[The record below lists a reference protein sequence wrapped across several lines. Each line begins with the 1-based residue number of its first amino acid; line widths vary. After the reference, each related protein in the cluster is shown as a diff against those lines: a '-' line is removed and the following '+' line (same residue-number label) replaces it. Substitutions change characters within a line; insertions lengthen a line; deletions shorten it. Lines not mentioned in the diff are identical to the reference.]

1 MATPPILILTDVL
14 LSFGGN
20 PLLEGAAI
28 QVSTGDRICL
38 VGRNGSGK
46 STMLKIVAGMI
57 EFDAGDRFVQ
67 PGTTVRYLAQEPD
80 LSGYETVLDYVQ
92 EGLDEGV
99 DPFRASYLLGELG
112 LDETLGTKTLSGG
125 EKRRAALARAIA
137 PKPDILL
144 LDEPTNHLDLPAIA
158 WLEAE
163 LKAMRSAI
171 VFVSHDRRFLS
182 HLSKSVVWLDRGAAR
197 RLDRGFDEF
206 EDWRDGIL
214 EQEMEERRKLDQKI
228 ASEMEWKNKG
238 VTARRKRNMGRL
250 RALMDLRTERKEQ
263 KHATASAKMSQVE
276 GQQAG
281 RKVIEAYKISKSFGD
296 TLIVEDFSTVVK
308 RGDRVG
314 LVGPNGAGKTTILKM
329 LTGELKPDAGT
340 VKNAKT
346 IDMAVMDQGRESLHR
361 DTSLS
366 AALTGGTSD
375 TVVVN
380 GQPRHVHS
388 VMKDFLFSPS
398 QARTPIKDLSGGE
411 RGRLM
416 LARALVKP
424 SNLLVLDEPT
434 NDLDLETLDV
444 LQEMLADYQGTV
456 LLVSHDRDF
465 LDRVATSVIAYEGK
479 GRWVDYAGGYSD
491 MLAQGGGAWL
501 KDEDVSKASSKKPA
515 AKPKPKPAE
524 PKKSVKLSYKD
535 KYALET
541 LPGEIAALE
550 DRIKELVAVLADPT
564 LYTRDTDAFRKA
576 SSDLD
581 TAKAELAEKEDE
593 WLRVEM
599 LREELEQA

>member
-1 MATPPILILTDVL
+1 MAPPILILTDIL
-14 LSFGGN
+14 LSFGGD
-20 PLLEGAAI
+20 PLLEGAGI
-28 QVSTGDRICL
+28 QVSAGDRICL

-57 EFDAGDRFVQ
+57 DFDAGDRFVQ
-67 PGTTVRYLAQEPD
+67 PGTTVRYLPQEPD
-80 LSGYETVLDYVQ
+80 LSGYETVLDYVKA
-92 EGLDEGV
+92 GLDEV
-99 DPFRASYLLGELG
+99 ADPYRASYLLEELG
-112 LDETLGTKTLSGG
+112 LPETLGTKTLSGG

-158 WLEAE
+158 WLEEE

-182 HLSKSVVWLDRGAAR
+182 HLSKSVVWLDRGKAR

-214 EQEMEERRKLDQKI
+214 EQEIEERRKLDQKI
-228 ASEMEWKNKG
+228 ASEMEWRNKG

-250 RALMDLRTERKEQ
+250 RALMDLRTERKSQ
-263 KHATASAKMSQVE
+263 KHAVSSAKMSQTE

-281 RKVIEAYKISKSFGD
+281 KKVIEAYKVSKSFGE

-329 LTGELKPDAGT
+329 LIGEMEPDAGT
-340 VKNAKT
+340 VKCAKT

-366 AALTGGTSD
+366 AALTGGTAD
-375 TVVVN
+375 TVVIN

-398 QARTPIKDLSGGE
+398 QARTPIGELSGGE

-465 LDRVATSVIAYEGK
+465 LDRVASSVIAYEGE
-479 GRWVDYAGGYSD
+479 GRWIDYAGGYSD
-491 MLAQGGGAWL
+491 MLAQGGGTWL
-501 KDEDVSKASSKKPA
+501 KDEDATKASVKK
-515 AKPKPKPAE
+515 AKPKSVEKAS
-524 PKKSVKLSYKD
+524 KKTVKLSYKD
-535 KYALET
+535 KFALET

-550 DRIKELVAVLADPT
+550 GRIKNLVAVLADPT
-564 LYTRDTDAFRKA
+564 LYTSDTDAFRKA
-576 SSDLD
+576 SADLEA
-581 TAKAELAEKEDE
+581 AKADLAEKEEE
-593 WLRVEM
+593 WLRVEI
-599 LREELEQA
+599 LREEMEQA

>member
-1 MATPPILILTDVL
+1 MAPPILILTDVL
-14 LSFGGN
+14 LSFGGD

-28 QVSTGDRICL
+28 QVSEGDRICL

-46 STMLKIVAGMI
+46 STLLKIIAGMI
-57 EFDAGDRFVQ
+57 DFDAGDRFLQ
-67 PGTTVRYLAQEPD
+67 PGTTVRYLPQEPD
-80 LSGYETVLDYVQ
+80 LSDYATVLDYVQ
-92 EGLDEGV
+92 DGMDDGA
-99 DPFRASYLLGELG
+99 DPYRASYLLGELG
-112 LDETLGTKTLSGG
+112 LSETLGTKTLSGG
-125 EKRRAALARAIA
+125 EKRRAALARVLA

-158 WLEAE
+158 WLEQE
-163 LKAMRSAI
+163 LKTIRSAI

-182 HLSKSVVWLDRGAAR
+182 HLSKAVVWLERGRAR
-197 RLDRGFDEF
+197 RLDRGFDHF

-214 EQEMEERRKLDQKI
+214 DQETEERRKLDQKI
-228 ASEMEWKNKG
+228 STEMEWMNKG

-250 RALMDLRTERKEQ
+250 RALKDLRSDRKNQ
-263 KHATASAKMSQVE
+263 KKSTASAKMSQTE

-281 RKVIEAYKISKSFGD
+281 RKVIEAYKISKSFGE
-296 TLIVEDFSTVVK
+296 TLIVDDFSTVVK
-308 RGDRVG
+308 RGDRIG

-329 LTGELKPDAGT
+329 LMGELKPDAGS

-361 DTSLS
+361 DTSLK

-375 TVVVN
+375 TVVIN
-380 GQPRHVHS
+380 DQQRHVHS
-388 VMKDFLFSPS
+388 VMKDFLFSPA

-424 SNLLVLDEPT
+424 SNLLILDEPT

-444 LQEMLADYQGTV
+444 LQEMLADYKGTV

-491 MLAQGGGAWL
+491 MLAQGGGSWL
-501 KDEDVSKASSKKPA
+501 KDQDASKATVKKSPSKQKPA
-515 AKPKPKPAE
+515 PVI
-524 PKKSVKLSYKD
+524 KKAVKLSYKD

-541 LPGEIAALE
+541 LPGEIAGLE
-550 DRIKELVAVLADPT
+550 TRIKQLVAVLADPG

-576 SSDLD
+576 SADLD
-581 TAKAELAEKEDE
+581 AAKAAMAEKEDE

-599 LREELEQA
+599 LREEMEQA